1 MRQSVCRSLSSYL
14 YSKPPLSIFLLSL
27 LILSF
32 TSLILALYCH
42 SNTHLINNDI
52 LNWNILLTKMSD
64 FKYCLLNQSLSVSN
78 TSSSSSVIFSA
89 TQANIPLQ
97 FQDLTSISSSVS
109 VVGNVSLSLLGLGYL
124 SQENVTVKIQQTR
137 GAREACVRVESED
150 EDIIR
155 SLRNESMGQSRCVET
170 DDESRVFTAHSARH
184 VSHVWCSGHDQ
195 TVFSVDTHPVPAGLE
210 TFLDQEQRDVVFRH
224 LVTTSLFLLLLTLA
238 LVTCI
243 GVRVTRDQTRDMT
256 LLPTTDQDQEM

>member
-64 FKYCLLNQSLSVSN
+64 FKYCLLNQSLSVIN
-78 TSSSSSVIFSA
+78 TSSSVIFSA

-109 VVGNVSLSLLGLGYL
+109 VVGNINHTYKFVYY
-124 SQENVTVKIQQTR
+124 
-137 GAREACVRVESED
+137 
-150 EDIIR
+150 
-155 SLRNESMGQSRCVET
+155 
-170 DDESRVFTAHSARH
+170 
-184 VSHVWCSGHDQ
+184 
-195 TVFSVDTHPVPAGLE
+195 
-210 TFLDQEQRDVVFRH
+210 
-224 LVTTSLFLLLLTLA
+224 
-238 LVTCI
+238 
-243 GVRVTRDQTRDMT
+243 
-256 LLPTTDQDQEM
+256 